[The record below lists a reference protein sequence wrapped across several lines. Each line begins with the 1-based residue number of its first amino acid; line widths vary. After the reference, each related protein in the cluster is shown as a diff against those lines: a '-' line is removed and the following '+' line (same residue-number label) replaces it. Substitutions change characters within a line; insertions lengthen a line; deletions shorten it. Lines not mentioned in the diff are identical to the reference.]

1 MRVSLQEGGLL
12 QQGLLPVSGERK
24 SHLFFLSM
32 HLYPFLNVVS
42 CVWMMDVLILAP
54 PRLSL
59 GRFLHVFHLIL
70 VGLFLFKKNRVLQ
83 EPYDLI
89 NNAALVNLPSAI
101 LIVILLFNYFNHF

>member
-12 QQGLLPVSGERK
+12 QQGLLPVLGERK

-70 VGLFLFKKNRVLQ
+70 VGLFLFLKNRVLQ
-83 EPYDLI
+83 LYDLI